1 MIQCGLLRVICSTG
15 KAAKN
20 PPISASVHCC
30 QGPDQIQRA
39 GDRLVLNK
47 WSCPLV
53 TIDCHSR
60 SRCLSRHSPNS
71 PSVQT
76 LQGSEPGRGRPGRC
90 SHRQDQ
96 ANRCLYSPSDQ
107 DDDERRKHDVLLAC
121 CKRIPGRSPSFP
133 SLITFCSQGNLFPS
147 SLFLP
152 CLPSSQGNLLF
163 SPTFPSCFPEPAR
176 KLLPTFSGES
186 RRPDVGDVPS
196 PFWKLDPPGEISRG
210 PRSSDEYGC
219 CTGE

>member
-1 MIQCGLLRVICSTG
+1 MSGPSRAECLGECGKVV
-15 KAAKN
+15 AH
-20 PPISASVHCC
+20 ISKIKQTAV
-30 QGPDQIQRA
+30 RT
-39 GDRLVLNK
+39 RLVVK
-47 WSCPLV
+47 MMMKEKIV
-53 TIDCHSR
+53 
-60 SRCLSRHSPNS
+60 
-71 PSVQT
+71 
-76 LQGSEPGRGRPGRC
+76 G
-90 SHRQDQ
+90 
-96 ANRCLYSPSDQ
+96 A
-107 DDDERRKHDVLLAC
+107 LLAC

-152 CLPSSQGNLLF
+152 TLPSSQGNLLF

-186 RRPDVGDVPS
+186 RRPS